1 MKIVIFAGG
10 LGTRMREET
19 EFKPKPMVE
28 VGGVPILVHLMEI
41 FARQGFTDFVV
52 LAGYK
57 EGYIKSY
64 FSNLLGNLSDLRVT
78 LSDQG
83 QRVEYVPKKSD
94 LTPSFPHGLN
104 VSIVDTGE
112 DTLTGE
118 RLLLARA
125 EIGDERFIATYG
137 DGLADID
144 VASLIQTHQHGNRA
158 ATVTVTRPNNRFGLV
173 DLSADGGVTNFHEK
187 PVMRDYVNMGFF
199 VFESSIFSL
208 LKKSESLEEGL
219 LSRLAM
225 RSELTA
231 NMHNG
236 FWQPMDTFREYQYL
250 NALWKEGRAPWRVVG
265 DG

>member
-41 FARQGFTDFVV
+41 FARQGFNDFVV

-57 EGYIKSY
+57 ASYIKSY
-64 FSNLLGNLSDLRVT
+64 FSNLLCNLSDLRVT
-78 LSDQG
+78 LSDQV
-83 QRVEYVPKKSD
+83 QKVEYVSKKNS
-94 LTPSFPHGLN
+94 LTPSFPKGLC
-104 VSIVDTGE
+104 VSIMDTGE

-118 RLLLARA
+118 RLLLARE

-144 VASLIQTHQHGNRA
+144 LANLVQTHEQGNRA

-173 DLSADGGVTNFHEK
+173 NISADGGVRNFQEK
-187 PVMRDYVNMGFF
+187 PVMTDFVNMGFF
-199 VFESSIFSL
+199 VFESSIFNL
-208 LKKSESLEEGL
+208 LRASESLEEGL
-219 LSRLAM
+219 LNRLAT

-231 NMHNG
+231 NIHNG
-236 FWQPMDTFREYQYL
+236 FWQPMDTFREYQHL
-250 NALWKEGRAPWRVVG
+250 NALWKEGRAPWRVVS
-265 DG
+265 DS